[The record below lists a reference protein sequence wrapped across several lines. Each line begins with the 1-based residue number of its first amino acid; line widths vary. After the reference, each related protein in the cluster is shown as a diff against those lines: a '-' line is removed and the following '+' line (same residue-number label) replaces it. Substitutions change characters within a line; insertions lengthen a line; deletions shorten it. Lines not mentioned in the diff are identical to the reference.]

1 MTDLLSSNL
10 SAVCEDETAF
20 GKLFSLPPE
29 SNLTMRDL
37 QDTVCGVNLNITK
50 LVSELEKSVPGFK
63 DMLDAVSMLMIHTVK
78 FLNFGTQET
87 AIIHLK
93 FKKEAKHEGILS
105 KTRKW
110 NSKQ

>member
-1 MTDLLSSNL
+1 MGTFQMTDLLSSNL

-63 DMLDAVSMLMIHTVK
+63 DMLDAVSMLMIHRKVPK
-78 FLNFGTQET
+78 FSD
-87 AIIHLK
+87 A
-93 FKKEAKHEGILS
+93 
-105 KTRKW
+105 RKLCC
-110 NSKQ
+110 NVLVP